1 VARGP
6 TIIDVARLAG
16 VSKATAARVLNGQ
29 EELVKKS
36 TQELVNVAAEQLGY
50 VRNAIAG
57 SLRTDRTYVVALSIP
72 DITNPFWPEVARGV
86 QDTTEAKGY
95 TTVIVNTDWK
105 YDREQ
110 SMMNMV
116 RRNRFDGLIINV
128 VDTPIIELQKL
139 HIPIVLLGGSE
150 YYPNI
155 NSVGSDAAS
164 GAETALHYL
173 FELGHRRIAL
183 ISGLSRRRY
192 SVQYEAYFEFH
203 ARYQL
208 SMDEDLLIEGDF
220 NRRAGYFAMEKLL
233 SLKNPPTA
241 VFAANDSI
249 AIGALKAAKMMSWR
263 VPEDI
268 SIIGMDDIYAS
279 TVTSPELTTIAKPKY
294 EIGVNAARILLNCI
308 ENESHTATEK
318 LKMACDLMIRGST
331 APPRVK
337 MPKLNKK

>member
-1 VARGP
+1 MARGP
-6 TIIDVARLAG
+6 TIIDVAKLAG

-29 EELVKKS
+29 EELVKE
-36 TQELVNVAAEQLGY
+36 TTRERVNIAAEQLGY

-110 SMMNMV
+110 SMLNMV

-128 VDTPIIELQKL
+128 VDTPIVELEKL
-139 HIPIVLLGGSE
+139 HIPIVLLGASE
-150 YYPNI
+150 HYPNV
-155 NSVGSDAAS
+155 NSVGSDTAG
-164 GAETALHYL
+164 GAEMALQHLYD
-173 FELGHRRIAL
+173 LGHRRIAL
-183 ISGLSRRRY
+183 ISGLSRRY
-192 SVQYEAYFEFH
+192 SIRDESYVAFH
-203 ARYQL
+203 ARYKLPIDQ
-208 SMDEDLLIEGDF
+208 DLVIEGDF
-220 NRRAGYFAMEKLL
+220 TREAGYSAMQELL

-241 VFAANDSI
+241 VFTANDSI
-249 AIGALKAAKMMSWR
+249 AIGALKAAKSMSWR

-268 SIIGMDDIYAS
+268 SIIGMDDINAS

-294 EIGVNAARILLNCI
+294 DIGVNAAKILLNRI
-308 ENESHTATEK
+308 ENNVQTKPEK
-318 LKMACDLMIRGST
+318 LKMNCELIVRAST
-331 APPRVK
+331 AIPHIK
-337 MPKLNKK
+337 MPNLT

>member
-1 VARGP
+1 MARGP
-6 TIIDVARLAG
+6 TIIDVAKLAG

-29 EELVKKS
+29 EELVKE
-36 TQELVNVAAEQLGY
+36 TTRERVHIAAEQLGY

-57 SLRTDRTYVVALSIP
+57 SLRTDRTYVIALSIP

-110 SMMNMV
+110 SMLNMV

-128 VDTPIIELQKL
+128 VDTPIVELQKL
-139 HIPIVLLGGSE
+139 HIPIVLLGASKH
-150 YYPNI
+150 YPNV
-155 NSVGSDAAS
+155 NSVGSDTAG
-164 GAETALHYL
+164 GAEAALQHLYD
-173 FELGHRRIAL
+173 LGHRRIAL
-183 ISGLSRRRY
+183 ISGLSRRY
-192 SVQYEAYFEFH
+192 SIRDESYVAFH
-203 ARYQL
+203 AHYKLPIDQ
-208 SMDEDLLIEGDF
+208 DLVIEGDF
-220 NRRAGYFAMEKLL
+220 TREAGYSAMKELL

-241 VFAANDSI
+241 VFTANDSI
-249 AIGALKAAKMMSWR
+249 AIGALKAAKAMSWR

-294 EIGVNAARILLNCI
+294 DIGVNAARILLNHV
-308 ENESHTATEK
+308 ENNMKVSPEK
-318 LKMACDLMIRGST
+318 LKMNCELIVRASTSEPRIR
-331 APPRVK
+331 
-337 MPKLNKK
+337 MPNLK

>member
-1 VARGP
+1 VARGA
-6 TIIDVARLAG
+6 TIIDVAKLAD

-29 EELVKKS
+29 EELVKES
-36 TQELVNVAAEQLGY
+36 TRERVIAAAEQLGY

-57 SLRTDRTYVVALSIP
+57 SLRTDRTYVIALSIP

-86 QDTTEAKGY
+86 QDTTEAAGY

-110 SMMNMV
+110 SMLNMV

-128 VDTPIIELQKL
+128 VDTPIVELEKL
-139 HIPIVLLGGSE
+139 HIPIVLLGGGE
-150 YYPNI
+150 HYPHI
-155 NSVGSDAAS
+155 NSVGSDTAS
-164 GAETALHYL
+164 GAETALQHLY
-173 FELGHRRIAL
+173 ELGHQRIAL

-192 SVQYEAYFEFH
+192 SIQYEAYVAFH
-203 ARYQL
+203 AHYQIP
-208 SMDEDLLIEGDF
+208 MDKELLVEGDF
-220 NRRAGYFAMEKLL
+220 NRKAGYAAMQKLL

-249 AIGALKAAKMMSWR
+249 AIGAMKAAKMMSWR
-263 VPEDI
+263 VPEDV

-294 EIGVNAARILLNCI
+294 DIGVNAARILLNCI
-308 ENESHTATEK
+308 ETDTEHAPEK
-318 LKMACDLMIRGST
+318 LKMTCELIVRSST
-331 APPRVK
+331 ATPRETL
-337 MPKLNKK
+337 PLR

>member
-1 VARGP
+1 
-6 TIIDVARLAG
+6 
-16 VSKATAARVLNGQ
+16 
-29 EELVKKS
+29 
-36 TQELVNVAAEQLGY
+36 
-50 VRNAIAG
+50 
-57 SLRTDRTYVVALSIP
+57 
-72 DITNPFWPEVARGV
+72 
-86 QDTTEAKGY
+86 
-95 TTVIVNTDWK
+95 
-105 YDREQ
+105 
-110 SMMNMV
+110 
-116 RRNRFDGLIINV
+116 
-128 VDTPIIELQKL
+128 
-139 HIPIVLLGGSE
+139 
-150 YYPNI
+150 
-155 NSVGSDAAS
+155 
-164 GAETALHYL
+164 
-173 FELGHRRIAL
+173 
-183 ISGLSRRRY
+183 
-192 SVQYEAYFEFH
+192 
-203 ARYQL
+203 
-208 SMDEDLLIEGDF
+208 
-220 NRRAGYFAMEKLL
+220 MEKLL